1 MRGMRQFQVS
11 ARLTGPTGR
20 SEEAEPFVD
29 TGATL
34 VILPRWLAERLELV
48 VARLEPVLLAGGA
61 EAMWPVAEL
70 RVTIGDR
77 ETPTL
82 CFIAP
87 EGPPLLGAVALE
99 SLLLVVD
106 PVGKRLVPTRGLA
119 LLS

>member
-1 MRGMRQFQVS
+1 MRGMGHFHVP

-20 SEEAEPFVD
+20 SEETELFVD

-34 VILPRWLAERLELV
+34 VILPRSLAERLELV
-48 VARLEPVLLAGGA
+48 VAREAPVLLANGVEETWPIA
-61 EAMWPVAEL
+61 EVRVA
-70 RVTIGDR
+70 IGDR
-77 ETPTL
+77 TTPTL

-87 EGPPLLGAVALE
+87 EGPALLGVVALE

-106 PVGKRLVPTRGLA
+106 PVGRRLVPTRGLA